1 MKSVLSSFCYFM
13 AVVALSAAYQVSNNV
28 SDKTESGL
36 LNYLLSLPT
45 APTLVFCGAVFILI
59 ATYLLPNNE
68 GKKKV
73 EPRYPKYRPSYTP
86 HEIQVL
92 EKELSRLKE
101 TYSRLEAADDLTVLE
116 FKKNNPRVS
125 SELHIRELIKFQA
138 DRLKHE
144 IAYKESNLKSAKK
157 RVRK

>member
-59 ATYLLPNNE
+59 ATYLLPNRWNRVTQNI
-68 GKKKV
+68 GLLILHM
-73 EPRYPKYRPSYTP
+73 RYRY
-86 HEIQVL
+86 
-92 EKELSRLKE
+92 
-101 TYSRLEAADDLTVLE
+101 
-116 FKKNNPRVS
+116 
-125 SELHIRELIKFQA
+125 
-138 DRLKHE
+138 
-144 IAYKESNLKSAKK
+144 
-157 RVRK
+157 